1 MVIMTVE
8 SAESTMMA
16 IILTEII
23 MMAIIMMAIAQ
34 NTTTN

>member
-8 SAESTMMA
+8 SAENTMMA

-23 MMAIIMMAIAQ
+23 MMAIAQ